1 MAGDLPLV
9 VSSGTCVGCGACR
22 GRRAEQIEMRL
33 TREGT
38 YVPFA
43 ADGGELVE
51 LESEVR
57 ARAKRRCVR
66 SPAGRAEQGSK

>member
-57 ARAKRRCVR
+57 AGVSAGVSVLRRGGER
-66 SPAGRAEQGSK
+66 G